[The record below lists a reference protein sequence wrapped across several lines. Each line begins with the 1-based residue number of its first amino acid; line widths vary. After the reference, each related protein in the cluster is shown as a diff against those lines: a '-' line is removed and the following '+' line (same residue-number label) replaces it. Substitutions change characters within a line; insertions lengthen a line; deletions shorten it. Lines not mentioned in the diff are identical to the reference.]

1 VIDRQSVYAIYNRR
15 TLLISVCATAFIVG
29 LFHMNLIRMELS
41 VEFSADLFRLCKLI
55 IDD

>member
-1 VIDRQSVYAIYNRR
+1 MIDRQSVYAIYNRR